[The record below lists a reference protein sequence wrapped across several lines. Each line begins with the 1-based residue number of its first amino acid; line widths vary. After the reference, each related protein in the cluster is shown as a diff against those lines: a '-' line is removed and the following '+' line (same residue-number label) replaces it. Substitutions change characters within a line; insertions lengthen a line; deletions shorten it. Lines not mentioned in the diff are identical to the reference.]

1 MPEPEKLDSEPP
13 ETAMSDSM
21 KSLDDSESVNINAAI
36 SPAFKEVTL
45 ELMATVGLMASIA
58 EAQLPLESRRAT
70 KTSSSPAPVSS
81 EVSNTNGIDSDAGES
96 VSPPSTNVHIQKAP
110 LVGTVYLSPK
120 PGEDNFISEGEKV
133 SKGDTICIIEAMKIF
148 NEIESEISGTVKAI
162 NVNNESPVEFGQ
174 PIFEIIPD

>member
-1 MPEPEKLDSEPP
+1 MKSKDRIKKLITILEDSNINSMEVSSFWGFSKIKLSKTSSSSNNFNHIS
-13 ETAMSDSM
+13 ETAAIGG
-21 KSLDDSESVNINAAI
+21 NIT
-36 SPAFKEVTL
+36 P
-45 ELMATVGLMASIA
+45 
-58 EAQLPLESRRAT
+58 
-70 KTSSSPAPVSS
+70 SSPAPVSS

-120 PGEDNFISEGEKV
+120 PGEDNFIIEGGKV

>member
-1 MPEPEKLDSEPP
+1 MKSKDRIKKLITILEDSNINSMEVSSFWGFSKIKLSKTSSSSNNFKHIS
-13 ETAMSDSM
+13 ETAAIGG
-21 KSLDDSESVNINAAI
+21 NIT
-36 SPAFKEVTL
+36 P
-45 ELMATVGLMASIA
+45 
-58 EAQLPLESRRAT
+58 
-70 KTSSSPAPVSS
+70 SSPAPVSS